1 MASVG
6 IHSRYEML
14 TIAIATAVKMIKV
27 SQTRL
32 HRGFKVSL
40 QRIIENKDCGQFI
53 FNRID
58 SMPNQ
63 HKNRTRMWLGRYVK

>member
-27 SQTRL
+27 MSQTR
-32 HRGFKVSL
+32 
-40 QRIIENKDCGQFI
+40 
-53 FNRID
+53 
-58 SMPNQ
+58 
-63 HKNRTRMWLGRYVK
+63 

>member
-27 SQTRL
+27 SQTR
-32 HRGFKVSL
+32 
-40 QRIIENKDCGQFI
+40 
-53 FNRID
+53 
-58 SMPNQ
+58 
-63 HKNRTRMWLGRYVK
+63 